1 MQDLSLH
8 VLDIVEN
15 SITAGAKNVEIRVKE
30 DLRKDLLVIEISD
43 DGKGMATEF
52 AEQAADPFVTT
63 RSERRVGFGLSL
75 FAEAARMSNG
85 GMTVQSEPQRGTR
98 IRATFQHSHIDR
110 QPLGNI
116 GETLLTLIV
125 GSPQVNFSYF
135 HRKDGMKFSFHS
147 KNLKTQFKKQAI
159 ISPQDLK
166 VLRKK
171 LQEDFH

>member
-15 SITAGAKNVEIRVKE
+15 SITAGAKNVKIRVRE
-30 DLRKDLLVIEISD
+30 DLRRDLLVIEISD
-43 DGKGMATEF
+43 DGQGMAIEF
-52 AEQAADPFVTT
+52 AERAPDPFVTT
-63 RSERRVGFGLSL
+63 RSDRRVGFGLSL

-85 GMTVQSEPQRGTR
+85 RMTVQSEPRRGTR

-110 QPLGNI
+110 QPLGNM
-116 GETLLTLIV
+116 GETLLTLVV
-125 GSPQVNFSYF
+125 GSPQVDFSYD
-135 HRKDGMKFSFHS
+135 HWKDGKKFSFHS
-147 KNLKTQFKKQAI
+147 KNLKTQLKKQAI